1 LLKYAEAIK
10 FDEDLVIIV
19 TTYLKF
25 GGEISEEILQF
36 FYDIEVYITKNDGI
50 TLDCFEFLNIFLLN
64 GICNFNKN
72 FSHDHIQKSFDFINS
87 FKFQSNNLLLRFIKI
102 IKKGYS
108 EKSEKRMSHFL
119 SYNLLCILLQVYLKN

>member
-1 LLKYAEAIK
+1 MLKYSEAIK
-10 FDEDLVIIV
+10 FDQDLVIIV

-64 GICNFNKN
+64 SVCNLNKN
-72 FSHDHIQKSFDFINS
+72 FPNDQIEKSIDFMNS
-87 FKFQSNNLLLRFIKI
+87 FKFQCNNLLLQFMKV

-108 EKSEKRMSHFL
+108 DKSEKRMSHFL
-119 SYNLLCILLQVYLKN
+119 SYNLLCILIQVLFNK